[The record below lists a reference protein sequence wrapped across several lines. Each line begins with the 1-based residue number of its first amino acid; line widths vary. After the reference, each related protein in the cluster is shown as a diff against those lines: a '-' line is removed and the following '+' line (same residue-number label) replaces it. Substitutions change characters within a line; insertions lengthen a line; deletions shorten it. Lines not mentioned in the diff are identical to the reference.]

1 LLAKLKQN
9 GIETIVGNAAK
20 PNVLQAANPSAARC
34 LVIAIPEAFEA
45 GQIVQQAR
53 ATNPEI
59 RIVARAHS
67 DAEVDHLKGL
77 GADVVIMGER
87 EIARGMIEELERRY
101 PDAAEQPQ
109 RAAAGA
115 QV

>member
-1 LLAKLKQN
+1 MTFATVN
-9 GIETIVGNAAK
+9 PATGETLERYE
-20 PNVLQAANPSAARC
+20 P
-34 LVIAIPEAFEA
+34 
-45 GQIVQQAR
+45 
-53 ATNPEI
+53 
-59 RIVARAHS
+59 HS

-101 PDAAEQPQ
+101 PDAAEQSR

-115 QV
+115 PI